1 MIVEKPYLSEEKE
14 PAACLGLWRMD
25 KVDMNDS
32 PLVPQK
38 EEEQL
43 LREMS
48 VILNADDLAGLESEA
63 EEKEAAME

>member
-1 MIVEKPYLSEEKE
+1 
-14 PAACLGLWRMD
+14 MD

>member
-1 MIVEKPYLSEEKE
+1 MSEVKE
-14 PAACLGLWRMD
+14 TAAGLGLWRMD
-25 KVDMNDS
+25 KIDMNDS

-48 VILNADDLAGLESEA
+48 VILNADDLAGLESEV
-63 EEKEAAME
+63 EEEEAAME